1 MKHIDDMPLQFT
13 KKHLGLS
20 IKTYHG
26 PAKIMRMR
34 DGTYAPKLK
43 INCSHKDCK
52 NYMTFFL
59 KDGAAG
65 RGVYVCDDYG
75 HIIADLRDQI
85 FTCHNHS
92 KQPDHVF
99 NIKLIGSRAFPS
111 TSYVMTEDK
120 TIGQFVDWLIKN
132 KPNITFQVNYL
143 KKRIFINMNKDFLCV
158 AKAE

>member
-20 IKTYHG
+20 ITTYFG
-26 PAKIMRMR
+26 PAKIERMR

-43 INCSHKDCK
+43 VNCSHKDCK
-52 NYMTFFL
+52 NYMKFFV

-65 RGVYVCDDYG
+65 RGVYVCDDHG

-85 FTCHNHS
+85 FRCHNHHS
-92 KQPDHVF
+92 KQPDYAF
-99 NIKLIGSRAFPS
+99 NIKLEGGRAFAS
-111 TSYVMTEDK
+111 TSYLVTEDK

-132 KPNITFQVNYL
+132 KPTIAFQVNYI
-143 KKRIFINMNKDFLCV
+143 KKRIFINVNKDFPI
-158 AKAE
+158 